1 MDRLNNTYYQLKVA
15 KKLNVAY
22 LGGSV
27 TDGYGSTSKATKSWR
42 ALTTQWLKSQYPN
55 ATITETNAGI
65 GGTGSFYGAHRVIQ
79 DLKLTSA
86 TEKPD
91 LVFIE
96 FASNDDGETYIN
108 TTPDV
113 YMESIIQTIYKYAP
127 QADIVMVYITNFRR
141 KDTEFPSKV
150 AHKKVAEAYQIPYVD
165 VGAPLWKEIVK
176 ENGGVAPTSFK
187 TDAAWLKYYKD
198 SVHPIDAGYAKYAQ
212 YVQEFLSD
220 ILSKKTTTPSG
231 RVNSYVPS
239 KTLNTLPV
247 APYIDN
253 LKGFTPSDSKI
264 KVNSSTGYITSTS
277 AWASFTFKFTGTDL
291 NFWIYGQSTSEADTG
306 VLNVSIDGGA
316 AKKIAI
322 TGNNHKI
329 LPVASGLA
337 NKEHTVT
344 VELAPVANNKA
355 NLNLRY
361 FLISG
366 DTSMR
371 GVTLVK

>member
-27 TDGYGSTSKATKSWR
+27 TDGYGSTSKDTKSWR

-65 GGTGSFYGAHRVIQ
+65 GGTGSIYGAHRVIQ

-86 TEKPD
+86 TQKPD

-96 FASNDDGETYIN
+96 FAINDHLESNTSS
-108 TTPDV
+108 V
-113 YMESIIQTIYKYAP
+113 YVESIVKTIYQYAP
-127 QADIVMVYITNFRR
+127 QADIVMVYTTNFQM
-141 KDTEFPSKV
+141 KDTEYPAMA
-150 AHKKVAEAYQIPYVD
+150 AHKKVAEAYQIPYVT

-176 ENGGVAPTSFK
+176 GNGGVAPTSFK
-187 TDAAWLKYYKD
+187 TAPWTDYYKD

-291 NFWIYGQSTSEADTG
+291 KFWVYGKSTSEADTG
-306 VLNVSIDGGA
+306 FLNVSIDGGA
-316 AKKIAI
+316 TKKADI

-329 LPVASGLA
+329 LSIASGLA

-344 VELAPVANNKA
+344 VELAPAANNKV
-355 NLNLRY
+355 NLDLRY
-361 FLISG
+361 FLMSG

-371 GVTLVK
+371 GITLVK